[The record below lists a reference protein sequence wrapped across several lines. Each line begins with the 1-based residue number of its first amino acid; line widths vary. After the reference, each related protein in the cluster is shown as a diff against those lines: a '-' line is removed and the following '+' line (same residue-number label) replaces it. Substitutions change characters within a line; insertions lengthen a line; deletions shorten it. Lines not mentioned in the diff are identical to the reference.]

1 MKKTKAKRKDIK
13 ADIRTDI
20 KTSKTNPYR
29 IDLSA
34 RTWYNSPILMYG
46 RSYDE
51 MGKEIMSIDACVED
65 ALEKKNH
72 NAIAKLLLSIKPWK
86 NKRFKKCFENILNT
100 RKDKLINGCDTD
112 TELLNIFNQFPVV
125 EPVLWNSYTYEIN
138 DLSDKYQVQTVKKWF
153 AGEILPP
160 REVVIQY
167 ALWLSLSV
175 EETNHLL
182 ISAGH
187 HALYYVDIYDYIAI
201 YYLKKGNGKV
211 KTLEEVRQIKHTM
224 NRYVELLNNEPEY
237 GKKKASDEILQK
249 VQKKSASKGKKKSE
263 IIWFDKDYCE
273 LKDGKVTYH
282 PFKGMKIV
290 YPEKIKQH
298 LEHIIENKK
307 ADNIMEEAADHVK
320 LVTNYIRTFNLEEIS
335 DEKALDEFMRSN
347 IQLFG
352 EVHYWMLQKLDKYM
366 NDVKAYEK
374 NLSDY
379 EGTFDVDDCGELLEN
394 KTNSLLILEAEKIR
408 EDSRSALKRN
418 IVTRLLAI
426 TADDIAEGESIECRA
441 GSFSDIAVLFDGRK
455 KDKKSVY
462 YYNHPSKTMLL
473 RLLAALGKEDEIG
486 TMMIKAGYWDET
498 ADWIIHPGA
507 EKSDYLDASD
517 LMIIY
522 MIK

>member
-1 MKKTKAKRKDIK
+1 MVLKIILKTYKSPELRDFYFSQKFIKEMKKTKAKRKDIK

-112 TELLNIFNQFPVV
+112 TELLNILNQFPVV

-187 HALYYVDIYDYIAI
+187 HALYYVDIYDFIAI
-201 YYLKKGNGKV
+201 Y
-211 KTLEEVRQIKHTM
+211 
-224 NRYVELLNNEPEY
+224 LL
-237 GKKKASDEILQK
+237 
-249 VQKKSASKGKKKSE
+249 
-263 IIWFDKDYCE
+263 
-273 LKDGKVTYH
+273 
-282 PFKGMKIV
+282 
-290 YPEKIKQH
+290 
-298 LEHIIENKK
+298 
-307 ADNIMEEAADHVK
+307 
-320 LVTNYIRTFNLEEIS
+320 
-335 DEKALDEFMRSN
+335 
-347 IQLFG
+347 
-352 EVHYWMLQKLDKYM
+352 
-366 NDVKAYEK
+366 
-374 NLSDY
+374 
-379 EGTFDVDDCGELLEN
+379 
-394 KTNSLLILEAEKIR
+394 
-408 EDSRSALKRN
+408 
-418 IVTRLLAI
+418 
-426 TADDIAEGESIECRA
+426 
-441 GSFSDIAVLFDGRK
+441 
-455 KDKKSVY
+455 
-462 YYNHPSKTMLL
+462 
-473 RLLAALGKEDEIG
+473 
-486 TMMIKAGYWDET
+486 
-498 ADWIIHPGA
+498 
-507 EKSDYLDASD
+507 
-517 LMIIY
+517 
-522 MIK
+522 